1 MIDEASVVRL
11 APKVRLK
18 FDRHA
23 KSYMLLYPERGLA
36 LSPTA
41 ADVLTLCTEA
51 RLVSAIVEQIVSKYG
66 EPNRGA
72 ITQDVL
78 TLLRDMADRGLLREV
93 VS

>member
-1 MIDEASVVRL
+1 MIDVASVVHL

-23 KSYMLLYPERGLA
+23 QGYMLLYPERGLA

-41 ADVLTLCTEA
+41 ADILTLCTEPRA
-51 RLVSAIVEQIVSKYG
+51 VAAIVEQIVAKYG
-66 EPNRGA
+66 EPQRGA
-72 ITQDVL
+72 IEQDVL
-78 TLLRDMADRGLLREV
+78 TLLRDMSDRGLVREV

>member
-1 MIDEASVVRL
+1 MIDVASVVRL

-23 KSYMLLYPERGLA
+23 KGYMLLYPERGLA

-51 RLVSAIVEQIVSKYG
+51 RPVSAIVEQIVSKYG